1 MFKRLVSNQIYQ
13 ESLVVL
19 RDAIDKKKVRFPKK
33 FSTMVFLCGANKD
46 SNNVS
51 ARREA
56 LQTFAKRNLPNTRF
70 FLAESLLNNDLI
82 KSDKSKNLLDL
93 EESLS
98 QFADCIVVILESPS
112 AFAELGAFCHETL
125 RKKLIVINDI
135 KYKNSESYINLGP
148 IKAIKSSSA
157 SGNDCVISYRMNDD
171 GVHHT
176 DSIGDVFD
184 PLSKL
189 LHKFSIAKHRVTL
202 ELCDP
207 GNNVNKVSVM
217 MMHDLIY
224 MCGPILHKELVP
236 ILKTIFGTKD
246 FKINHHTAILEALAL
261 VSRKED
267 ELYRSCSDD
276 LLFNYRIDTDKIVS
290 VFRNYIQQHCPSRI
304 YGH

>member
-13 ESLVVL
+13 ESLDVL
-19 RDAIDKKKVRFPKK
+19 KDAVEKKKVRFPEN

-46 SNNVS
+46 RNNVS

-56 LQTFAKRNLPNTRF
+56 LQTFAKRNLPHTQF

-112 AFAELGAFCHETL
+112 AFTELGAFCHETL

-157 SGNDCVISYRMNDD
+157 SGKDCVISYRMNDD
-171 GVHHT
+171 GVYRT

-189 LHKFSIAKHRVTL
+189 LHKFSVVKPQVTL

-207 GNNVNKVSVM
+207 GNYVNKVSVM

-236 ILKTIFGTKD
+236 ILKTLFGKKD
-246 FKINHHTAILEALAL
+246 FKINHHTAILEALKL
-261 VSRKED
+261 VSRRED
-267 ELYRSCSDD
+267 KLYRSCSDD

-290 VFRNYIQQHCPSRI
+290 VFRNYIQQHYPSRI